1 MDILYQ
7 DEEFCMEFSSEKIE
21 TELIGKLRDS
31 FHIDIQLDYEG
42 PNNTIDY
49 ISIEPQKDNLAI
61 RFYGFETSLY
71 VLDEKIMLVD
81 DNQLKQYTY
90 DHTYGN
96 VVYSGKLRNLTH
108 VKILSL
114 LLDLVKCFI
123 NCTSV
128 KAEILETKAPNMKSY
143 HKNDYILSVTTTDK
157 PQRQSP
163 HRAFSG
169 TKKIFSVVYSSLFS
183 SKPSPTS
190 TRIRRFRPDQSD
202 PQRPCVSEFG

>member
-7 DEEFCMEFSSEKIE
+7 DEEFCMEFSSEEIE
-21 TELIGKLRDS
+21 TEFIGKLRDS
-31 FHIDIQLDYEG
+31 FHIDIQVDYEG

-128 KAEILETKAPNMKSY
+128 KAEILETKAPNMESY
-143 HKNDYILSVTTTDK
+143 HKNDYILSVTTTDTTLH
-157 PQRQSP
+157 S
-163 HRAFSG
+163 
-169 TKKIFSVVYSSLFS
+169 KIFSNI
-183 SKPSPTS
+183 
-190 TRIRRFRPDQSD
+190 RINYIYND
-202 PQRPCVSEFG
+202 V

>member
-1 MDILYQ
+1 
-7 DEEFCMEFSSEKIE
+7 
-21 TELIGKLRDS
+21 
-31 FHIDIQLDYEG
+31 
-42 PNNTIDY
+42 
-49 ISIEPQKDNLAI
+49 
-61 RFYGFETSLY
+61 
-71 VLDEKIMLVD
+71 MLVD

-128 KAEILETKAPNMKSY
+128 KAEILETKAPNMESY

-202 PQRPCVSEFG
+202 PQRPCVSEFGWLWPGLHPAAVPHRCARMAIGANEIQEPIRDQRLAPAKQRFRRKAQK